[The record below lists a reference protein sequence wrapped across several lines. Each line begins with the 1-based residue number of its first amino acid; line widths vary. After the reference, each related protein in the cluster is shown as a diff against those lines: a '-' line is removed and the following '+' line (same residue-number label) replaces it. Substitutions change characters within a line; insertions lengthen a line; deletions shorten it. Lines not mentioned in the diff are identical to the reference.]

1 MPNEE
6 LHRKEIFL
14 LYNESETGVEE
25 VAAALRAA
33 DIPLYFARQ
42 DLPLGSDFSAVEDAK
57 LSRTPVVLILLGEK
71 GWGPTQRKIASR
83 IEAAEERIIPA
94 LIGLPPEGA
103 LDDVGGLFRS
113 RLYVD
118 LRQGPAAMTRLV
130 DTLRQRLAG
139 RSAVSTTAPAGVPRF
154 DEIMTVLLDGSDV
167 DRALLLQ
174 RIQRGEISD
183 RKALAARLRESLRT
197 DYSQDQ
203 RNQETV
209 ARPTNW
215 LPSIRSWTLSV
226 LIWLDPETDET
237 AKLLFRHLD
246 PRHEPEG
253 SVRFWVLA
261 GIIQRR
267 LSYLHMALQ
276 LVENDKS
283 LEIRGLAKIARDPR
297 RQSTLA
303 TFRAALNSREFDKAW
318 PMLRILRIY
327 PIPELAEDV
336 VRLLEKGTTD
346 RDIGYDALF
355 ALSHVEM
362 TTAVRSAVLDGM
374 GVRRLVT
381 LVLRTARGVAGIAR
395 RAFAGVLSMFDLQDV
410 RIALAAA
417 AAASLEDQRVARNLL
432 DEVADISTL
441 REDGTPP
448 TPGQANDDVDIK
460 RDSIGIA
467 LDVRTL
473 ASVML
478 SREVQPPLAIGLFGE
493 WGSGKSFYIKS
504 IEAEVN
510 RIAHRASTNQSFC
523 ANVVQIHFNAWHYVD
538 SNLWASLVSHLLDG
552 LAAYLTP
559 RQTLAEQRS
568 ALTRELTSAKE
579 EMATAQEEQRLA
591 SSQLEVTVIELE
603 QKTSERQAR
612 ELKLHDFR
620 LRDLKTILEGD
631 AELKN
636 TLDGALAALGAP
648 AAIDD
653 IRELND
659 VLKRS
664 RSGTGRIV
672 AFVHSIFN
680 CGNRAWMIGGIVAL
694 LALPP
699 ALGYLIQHLMNE
711 HLGTL
716 SAIAAQVSVI
726 AVSATAVLR
735 KALAHATAGL
745 DRLSDAKKKVDAK
758 LAEKRSRPSPEE
770 LKLEEELV
778 QARASEKAAAERVAL
793 ATGRAQELEARVA
806 ALIESQSLGF
816 FVSERMRSDD
826 YRRHL
831 GLISTIRRDFESLI
845 ERIQSSRDG
854 DRPVERIILYI
865 DDVDRCPPDMVVDI
879 LQAVHLLL
887 AYKLFVVVV
896 SVDPR
901 WLLHSLGSRISQ
913 LQQGN
918 DEDSGLIATPQDYLE
933 KIFQIPFTVRP
944 MGQQGFAKLMQTL
957 FGPDGATDNIEQPQT
972 AVPQTAR
979 EPREQADVEVYPEP
993 AQASGTVAD
1002 SEGDPTSDPT
1012 ISPSESAGSPTLIQ
1026 PDADT
1031 LAELPAEQLVI
1042 RPGEVEFAAMLHE
1055 VLATP
1060 RSAKRFANIYR
1071 LLKASVPRGELA
1083 RFEGTQAVRGDFQL
1097 PMLLVALIV
1106 GRSSVA
1112 EKLFPHL
1119 LTAARAGRTDWWAA
1133 GWEATGRSGDD
1144 RLRRALDPL
1153 VASSFF
1159 PHSPDLAVE
1168 WLPKVSRYSFTT
1180 ARVFLEAV

>member
-1 MPNEE
+1 MPDEGLPEE
-6 LHRKEIFL
+6 EIFL
-14 LYNESETGVEE
+14 LYNEAETAIEE
-25 VAAALRAA
+25 VAAALRSAG
-33 DIPLYFARQ
+33 IPLYFARQ
-42 DLPLGSDFSAVEDAK
+42 DLPLGSDFSAIEDAK
-57 LSRTPVVLILLGEK
+57 LSRAPVVLVLLGDQ
-71 GWGPTQRKIASR
+71 GWGPTQREIASR
-83 IEAAEERIIPA
+83 IEATEERIIPA
-94 LIGLPPEGA
+94 LVGVPPEGA

-113 RLYVD
+113 RLYID

-130 DTLRQRLAG
+130 DALRQRLVG
-139 RSAVSTTAPAGVPRF
+139 LSANATTPAGLPRF
-154 DEIMTVLLDGSDV
+154 DEIMTTLLDGSDV
-167 DRALLLQ
+167 DRALLLE

-183 RKALAARLRESLRT
+183 EKALASRLRETLRT
-197 DYSQDQ
+197 SYSPDQ
-203 RNQETV
+203 LNQETA

-215 LPSIRSWTLSV
+215 LTSIRSWMLSV
-226 LIWLDPETDET
+226 LIWLDPETEET
-237 AKLLFRHLD
+237 AELLLRHLD
-246 PRHEPEG
+246 RRYEPER

-261 GIIQRR
+261 GVIQRH
-267 LSYLHMALQ
+267 LSYSHEVLRRA
-276 LVENDKS
+276 EKDEAP
-283 LEIRGLAKIARDPR
+283 EIQGLATIARDPG

-303 TFRAALNSREFDKAW
+303 AFRVSLNSGEFDRAW
-318 PMLRILRIY
+318 HVLRILRIY
-327 PIPELAEDV
+327 PIPELAEHV
-336 VRLLEKGTTD
+336 VRLLEQGTAD

-355 ALSHVEM
+355 ALSHPEM
-362 TTAVRSAVLDGM
+362 APAVRNAVLARM
-374 GVRRLVT
+374 GVRELAR
-381 LVLRTARGVAGIAR
+381 LVLREARGVAGIAR

-410 RIALAAA
+410 RKALVAAIGGP
-417 AAASLEDQRVARNLL
+417 EDQRVARSLL
-432 DEVADISTL
+432 DELAAHTAPM
-441 REDGTPP
+441 EDGTPP
-448 TPGQANDDVDIK
+448 TPGHANDDVDITK
-460 RDSIGIA
+460 DSIGIA

-473 ASVML
+473 AAVMV
-478 SREVQPPLAIGLFGE
+478 SREVEPPLAIGLFGE
-493 WGSGKSFYIKS
+493 WGSGKSFYIRS

-510 RIAHRASTNQSFC
+510 RITSRAGTGQSFC

-579 EMATAQEEQRLA
+579 EIATAQEEQRLA
-591 SSQLEVTVIELE
+591 SSQLEATVLDLE
-603 QKTSERQAR
+603 KKTSERQAR
-612 ELKLHDFR
+612 ELTLRDFR
-620 LRDLKTILEGD
+620 LRDLTTTLAGD
-631 AELKN
+631 TDLKK
-636 TLDGALAALGAP
+636 TLDDALAAVGAP
-648 AAIDD
+648 AAIND
-653 IRELND
+653 IRELDD

-672 AFVHSIFN
+672 AVVHSIFTSRN
-680 CGNRAWMIGGIVAL
+680 LAWLIGGVVAVL
-694 LALPP
+694 VLP
-699 ALGYLIQHLMNE
+699 AAVGYLIQHFTNE

-726 AVSATAVLR
+726 AVSVTGVLR
-735 KALAHATAGL
+735 QALTHAMTGL
-745 DRLSDAKKKVDAK
+745 NSLSDAKRRVDAV
-758 LAEKRSRPSPEE
+758 LAEKRSKPSAEE
-770 LKLEEELV
+770 LQLEQQLV

-816 FVSERMRSDD
+816 FVSERMKSDD

-831 GLISTIRRDFESLI
+831 GLISIIRRDFESLI
-845 ERIQSSRDG
+845 ERLQTSRAG

-901 WLLHSLGSRISQ
+901 WLLQSLGSRVSQ
-913 LQQGN
+913 LQQGGVG
-918 DEDSGLIATPQDYLE
+918 DTGLIATPQDYLE

-944 MGQQGFAKLMQTL
+944 MGQQGFARLMRTL
-957 FGPDGATDNIEQPQT
+957 LAPVPAPVFEQLQSAALQGEWQPRAQA
-972 AVPQTAR
+972 AVEAYRP
-979 EPREQADVEVYPEP
+979 P
-993 AQASGTVAD
+993 AQSSGTNAD
-1002 SEGDPTSDPT
+1002 SESHSRPDLSTRASA
-1012 ISPSESAGSPTLIQ
+1012 SAGLSDLSHLD
-1026 PDADT
+1026 PDILT
-1031 LAELPAEQLVI
+1031 ELPSEQLVI

-1097 PMLLVALIV
+1097 PMLLMALVV
-1106 GRSSVA
+1106 GRSNVA

-1119 LTAARAGRTDWWAA
+1119 LMAARAGRTDWWAA
-1133 GWEATGRSGDD
+1133 GWEAIGPSNDD

-1159 PHSPDLAVE
+1159 PRRPELAVA
-1168 WLPKVSRYSFTT
+1168 WLPKVARFSFTT
-1180 ARVFLEAV
+1180 ARVFLGAV